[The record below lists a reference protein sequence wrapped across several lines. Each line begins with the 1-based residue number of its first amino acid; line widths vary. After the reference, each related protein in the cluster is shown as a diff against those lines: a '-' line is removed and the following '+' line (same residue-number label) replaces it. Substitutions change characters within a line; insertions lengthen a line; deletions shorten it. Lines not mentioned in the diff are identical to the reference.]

1 MTDRVTR
8 RFLLLLLVVSAAAAA
23 PAAQEP
29 SRVLTPEVIIT
40 IAQVVDAQISPDG
53 TQVAYQVSR
62 PRAESDPPG
71 GARAELWIVAAAGG
85 EPRRL
90 TQDEDRAPRWS
101 PDGRTIAFIGR
112 RGPGATPQIH
122 LIQPAHAAGEA
133 AGHASR
139 PLTSAPAAVSS
150 FKWSPDG
157 RSIAFTY
164 TDPQTDDEKK
174 AIAAG
179 RDWTVY
185 DRNFK
190 HTRLYRIDVAS
201 GRTELVTQ
209 ADKTVHDY
217 DWSPDSTQLVVGA
230 ADTPTIDD
238 SFMGVRLY
246 LVPAAGGVPEPFVKT
261 EGKLGFPRWS
271 PDGQWIAWL
280 GASVLN
286 DPYAGSLYVAPVRN
300 RTPGAPDR
308 ANLTTGYA
316 GTATWLGWMPGMP
329 ATAMFVAAERQATP
343 IYRVAAG
350 APERQ
355 KAQEASTGDLVIAGA
370 PSMSA
375 DGTRVALVANTPAH
389 PNEVYV
395 SDIGSISNIQSA
407 PRRLTT
413 LNPQLAGVQLGAQ
426 EVVVWKARDGMSIEG
441 VLVKPVG
448 YQTGQRYP
456 LVVQPHGGPEAA
468 DPNGWNGTYS
478 RWGQMLAGKGF
489 LTFYPNYRGS
499 IGRGPEFAMADHKD
513 LMGREFED
521 MIDGID
527 HLVKTG
533 MADTNRVGIGGGSYG
548 GYTSAW
554 ATTFASDR
562 FKAAIPWMGISNWI
576 SMTGTSDIFL
586 ENSTVHWDLVMYENY
601 EKYWERSPLKY
612 IDRAKTPTLIIH
624 GAADPRV
631 PPGQSLELYTALKWK
646 GVPVE
651 YVTYPREGHGV
662 AERAH
667 QLDFMHRVLGW
678 FEKYLPG

>member
-1 MTDRVTR
+1 MLR
-8 RFLLLLLVVSAAAAA
+8 RSFLALIATLTVAAAL
-23 PAAQEP
+23 PAAQQPVPQQP
-29 SRVLTPEVIIT
+29 SPQAQRVLTPELIMT
-40 IAQVVDAQISPDG
+40 IAQPVDAQISPDG
-53 TQVAYQVSR
+53 SQIAFQMSR
-62 PRAESDPPG
+62 PRAETDPPG
-71 GARAELWIVAAAGG
+71 AARAELWIVPANGG

-90 TQDEDRAPRWS
+90 TQEEDRSPRWS
-101 PDGRTIAFIGR
+101 PDGRTIAFLGR
-112 RGPGATPQIH
+112 RGQGATTQIH
-122 LIQPAHAAGEA
+122 LLNAAGGE
-133 AGHASR
+133 SR
-139 PLTSAPAAVSS
+139 PLTSAPAPVTT

-164 TDPQTDDEKK
+164 ADPQTDEEKK

-179 RDWTVY
+179 RDWTVH
-185 DRNFK
+185 DRNYK
-190 HTRLYRIDVAS
+190 HTRLYRIDIAS
-201 GRTELVTQ
+201 GKTELVTQ
-209 ADKTVHDY
+209 ADKTVHEY
-217 DWSPDSTQLVVGA
+217 DWSPDGTQLVIGA

-280 GASVLN
+280 GATTVS
-286 DPYAGSLYVAPVRN
+286 DPFAGSLYVAPVRN

-308 ANLTTGYA
+308 ANLTTGYT
-316 GTATWLGWMPGMP
+316 GTATWLAWQSGSP
-329 ATAMFVAAERQATP
+329 ATAVFVAAERQATP
-343 IYRVAAG
+343 IYRVAVS
-350 APERQ
+350 APRRQ
-355 KAQEASTGDLVIAGA
+355 TIATGDLVIFGA
-370 PSMSA
+370 PSFSS
-375 DGTRVALVANTPAH
+375 DGKRLAYIANSPSH
-389 PNEVYV
+389 PNEIFV
-395 SDIGSISNIQSA
+395 SEGTAA
-407 PRRLTT
+407 PKRLTT
-413 LNPQLAGVQLGAQ
+413 INPQLAGVQLGTQ
-426 EVVVWKARDGMSIEG
+426 EVVTWKARDGLSIEG

-448 YQTGQRYP
+448 YRAGQRYP
-456 LVVQPHGGPEAA
+456 LILQPHGGPESA

-478 RWGQMLAGKGF
+478 RWGQMLAGRGF
-489 LTFYPNYRGS
+489 LTLYPNYRGS

-527 HLVKTG
+527 HLVSQG
-533 MADTNRVGIGGGSYG
+533 IADRDRVGIGGGSYG

-554 ATTFASDR
+554 ATTFGSDR

-586 ENSTVHWDLVMYENY
+586 ENSTVHWALVMYEHY
-601 EKYWERSPLKY
+601 DKYWERSPLKY
-612 IDRAKTPTLIIH
+612 IDRAKTPTLIVH

-662 AERAH
+662 GERAH
-667 QLDFMHRVLGW
+667 QLDFMQRVLGW
-678 FEKYLPG
+678 FEKYVR